1 MNLSRLLLIHAIIV
15 FAAGFA
21 LIVAPGMIPAVVGVR
36 IDPGAYL
43 ICYLLGAAELSIGV
57 LSLYGSSP
65 RKTDSLSVIVLTII
79 VFHVSSAIV
88 EILAFAHGI
97 SEMIWINVAVR
108 TCCCPVCLLRHL
120 QKSGEKPICLK
131 FLYSQHFFL
140 ISILVLI

>member
-108 TCCCPVCLLRHL
+108 VLAVVLFVYYGIY
-120 QKSGEKPICLK
+120 KSPAKNR
-131 FLYSQHFFL
+131 S
-140 ISILVLI
+140 V